1 VTEAA
6 AATHSDPRP
15 NYDVTIVA
23 LLTTA
28 FCASTAVLAG
38 VTALGKQVY
47 DMTDRELYLGLIGLA
62 EFAPALLLVLV
73 TGTVAD
79 RFDRRRLVTISA
91 GTAAICALGLGLYA
105 ASDPTEVAPIFL
117 LVIAFGV
124 ARSFWA
130 PASRSLPADSVSAD
144 RLPWVVVRVSVATQA
159 AFVAGPVLGGLLY
172 VIDPSVPY
180 FAMAAL
186 LLVAATGVQLVRPRY
201 RPDRDR
207 EAKTPREVL
216 NEALG
221 GLRFVRHHPIL
232 LGAIS
237 LDLFAVLFGGAVAL
251 LPALAKDE
259 LGVGEVGLGWLRA
272 AVGVGAAMVT
282 LFLLRRPVTHR
293 VGRTLLASVGVFG
306 AFTIVLGLTSSFAV
320 AFLAIAALAGAD
332 AISVFIRST
341 LVPLVTPPDVRG
353 RVLALE
359 MVFIGASNELGAFES
374 GVAGEL
380 LGARGAV
387 VLGGIASI
395 LIAIAWWL
403 FFPAL
408 RDVDRFPSPPG

>member
-1 VTEAA
+1 
-6 AATHSDPRP
+6 
-15 NYDVTIVA
+15 
-23 LLTTA
+23 
-28 FCASTAVLAG
+28 
-38 VTALGKQVY
+38 
-47 DMTDRELYLGLIGLA
+47 M
-62 EFAPALLLVLV
+62 
-73 TGTVAD
+73 
-79 RFDRRRLVTISA
+79 
-91 GTAAICALGLGLYA
+91 CALGLGLYA
-105 ASDPTEVAPIFL
+105 LGDPTEVAPIFL

-124 ARSFWA
+124 ARSFWG

-144 RLPWVVVRVSVATQA
+144 RLPWVVVRVSVATQV

-172 VIDPSVPY
+172 ALDPSAPY
-180 FAMAAL
+180 FAMAV
-186 LLVAATGVQLVRPRY
+186 LLVIAAAGVQLVRPRY
-201 RPDRDR
+201 RPERVNI
-207 EAKTPREVL
+207 AKGPREVL
-216 NEALG
+216 SEALG
-221 GLRFVRHHPIL
+221 GFRFVRHHPVL

-259 LGVGEVGLGWLRA
+259 LDVGEVGLGWLRA
-272 AVGVGAAMVT
+272 AVGVGAAAVT

-293 VGRTLLASVGVFG
+293 VGRTLLVSVAVFGVF
-306 AFTIVLGLTSSFAV
+306 TILLGLTSSFGV
-320 AFLAIAALAGAD
+320 AFLAIAALSGAD

-374 GVAGEL
+374 GVVGEL

-395 LIAIAWWL
+395 LIAVGWWL

-408 RDVDRFPSPPG
+408 RDVDRFPSSAG